1 MKRIL
6 PVVLIIIL
14 AVSLASKATA
24 ADKFETLFD
33 FTLRSDGC
41 YPEGQL
47 IYDSSGNLYG
57 TTNQCGVGNGAWGT
71 VFELTPNGSG
81 GWTES
86 VLYTFT
92 GDDGEGPT
100 GPLTLDS
107 AGNIYGT
114 LSLAGE
120 ANGGE
125 VYELV
130 PNGEGGWGELSL
142 YAFCSLSKCADGSTP
157 YSGVIFDQQGN
168 LYGTTAD
175 GGGVENDTCP
185 LGCGTVFKLTPNGR
199 GGWTESV
206 IYSFKGKGDGAGP
219 AGLIFDQAGSLYGTA
234 GAGGRPFGGGT
245 VFKLSPNENGSWTF
259 TTLYKFCR
267 LEYCRDGEG
276 PAAGVIFDSAGNL
289 YGTTRGGGAHGN
301 YQDGVVFELSPT
313 ASGPWNEKVIH
324 QFTGGDDGASPYAGV
339 TFDSAGNLYGA
350 TIQGGSDNCYFGCG
364 AVFKLVRGSNGVW
377 HEATIHDFG
386 GYSSSNPKAG
396 LVFNGSVL
404 YGPASSA
411 SEGHGYGIVFEVIP

>member
-6 PVVLIIIL
+6 PVVLIIVL

-114 LSLAGE
+114 LSSGGE

-168 LYGTTAD
+168 LYGTTYE
-175 GGGVENDTCP
+175 GGTRNE
-185 LGCGTVFKLTPNGR
+185 GTVFKLTPNGS

-206 IYSFKGKGDGAGP
+206 IYSFKGEGDGAVP
-219 AGLIFDQAGSLYGTA
+219 YAGLIFDQAGNLYGTA
-234 GAGGRPFGGGT
+234 EGGGRSIAGGT

-267 LEYCRDGEG
+267 LEDCRDGEA

-289 YGTTRGGGAHGN
+289 YGTTRAGGAHGN

-324 QFTGGDDGASPYAGV
+324 QFTGGDDGANPYAGV
-339 TFDSAGNLYGA
+339 TFDSAGNLYGTSA
-350 TIQGGSDNCYFGCG
+350 EGGSDACTGGCG

-386 GYSSSNPKAG
+386 GYSSSNPDAG

-404 YGPASSA
+404 YGTAASA

>member
-1 MKRIL
+1 
-6 PVVLIIIL
+6 
-14 AVSLASKATA
+14 
-24 ADKFETLFD
+24 
-33 FTLRSDGC
+33 
-41 YPEGQL
+41 
-47 IYDSSGNLYG
+47 
-57 TTNQCGVGNGAWGT
+57 
-71 VFELTPNGSG
+71 
-81 GWTES
+81 

-92 GDDGEGPT
+92 GEDGSDPT
-100 GPLTLDS
+100 GPVTLDS

-120 ANGGE
+120 AYGGE

-168 LYGTTAD
+168 LYGTTYE
-175 GGGVENDTCP
+175 GGTRNEC
-185 LGCGTVFKLTPNGR
+185 TVFKLTPNGS

-206 IYSFKGKGDGAGP
+206 IYSFKGEGDGAVP
-219 AGLIFDQAGSLYGTA
+219 YAGLIFDQAGNLYGTA
-234 GAGGRPFGGGT
+234 FGGGRPVGGGT

-267 LEYCRDGEG
+267 LEYCRDGEE

-289 YGTTRGGGAHGN
+289 YGTTRGGGAYGN

-377 HEATIHDFG
+377 HESTIHDFG

-404 YGPASSA
+404 FGPASSA

>member
-33 FTLRSDGC
+33 FTLQSDGC

-57 TTNQCGVGNGAWGT
+57 TTNQCGVGNGARGT

-92 GDDGEGPT
+92 GDDGAGPT

-114 LSLAGE
+114 LSSGGE
-120 ANGGE
+120 ANRGE

-168 LYGTTAD
+168 LYGTTYE
-175 GGGVENDTCP
+175 GGTRNEGS
-185 LGCGTVFKLTPNGR
+185 VFKLTPNGN

-206 IYSFKGKGDGAGP
+206 IYSFKGEGDGAGP
-219 AGLIFDQAGSLYGTA
+219 YAGLIFDQAGNLYGTA
-234 GAGGRPFGGGT
+234 IFGGRPTTNGT
-245 VFKLSPNENGSWTF
+245 VFKL
-259 TTLYKFCR
+259 
-267 LEYCRDGEG
+267 
-276 PAAGVIFDSAGNL
+276 
-289 YGTTRGGGAHGN
+289 
-301 YQDGVVFELSPT
+301 
-313 ASGPWNEKVIH
+313 
-324 QFTGGDDGASPYAGV
+324 
-339 TFDSAGNLYGA
+339 
-350 TIQGGSDNCYFGCG
+350 
-364 AVFKLVRGSNGVW
+364 
-377 HEATIHDFG
+377 
-386 GYSSSNPKAG
+386 
-396 LVFNGSVL
+396 
-404 YGPASSA
+404 
-411 SEGHGYGIVFEVIP
+411 